1 MRTVRIILGYL
12 LSFTVFALAIPA
24 AIIALGGGVDVLFR
38 LPRWHGGPAN
48 VIIAIVLGAWGLTWM
63 IWSWW
68 YLFTRGRGHPT
79 EAFGVEVTPVTQ
91 QLVTGGPYAHTR
103 NPMVFGYVFVMLA
116 IAALNGSAGMLVAI
130 VLLSVIGWVNI
141 VFFEEPR
148 LARRFGAA
156 YLDYKRRV
164 RRFLPSRWRAYRRA
178 E

>member
-24 AIIALGGGVDVLFR
+24 AIIALGGGVDAVLR
-38 LPRWHGGPAN
+38 LPRWHGGS
-48 VIIAIVLGAWGLTWM
+48 VKIVVASALGAWGLTWM
-63 IWSWW
+63 VWSWW
-68 YLFTRGRGHPT
+68 YLLRRGQGHPT

-91 QLVTGGPYAHTR
+91 QLVTGGPYAYTR

-116 IAALNGSAGMLVAI
+116 IAALNGSAGMLAAI

-141 VFFEEPR
+141 VFFEERR
-148 LARRFGAA
+148 LERRFGEP

-164 RRFLPSRWRAYRRA
+164 SRFLPLGRR
-178 E
+178 

>member
-1 MRTVRIILGYL
+1 
-12 LSFTVFALAIPA
+12 
-24 AIIALGGGVDVLFR
+24 
-38 LPRWHGGPAN
+38 
-48 VIIAIVLGAWGLTWM
+48 
-63 IWSWW
+63 
-68 YLFTRGRGHPT
+68 
-79 EAFGVEVTPVTQ
+79 
-91 QLVTGGPYAHTR
+91 
-103 NPMVFGYVFVMLA
+103 
-116 IAALNGSAGMLVAI
+116 MLVAI